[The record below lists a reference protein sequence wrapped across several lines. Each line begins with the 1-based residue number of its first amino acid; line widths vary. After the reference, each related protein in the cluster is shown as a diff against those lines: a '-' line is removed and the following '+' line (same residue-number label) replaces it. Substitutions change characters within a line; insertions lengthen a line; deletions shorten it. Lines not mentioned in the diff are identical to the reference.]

1 MKLLLV
7 LLAAAAMHA
16 QSVVISQIY
25 GGGGNTGAVWRN
37 DFVELFNRG
46 TEPVSMTGWSVQ
58 YAPATGTAWQV
69 APIDGM
75 VGPGQYF
82 LVQLAAGTGGTQSL
96 PVPDATGA
104 LALGATAG
112 KIALSRNGTPL
123 QEAANRP
130 FVQDLVGYGATAT
143 DFKIAPTRDLSN
155 TTAAIRAGGGC
166 VDTGNNQADFAVGAP
181 VPRNASAAR
190 NDCSAAPIPALRLK
204 ISEIQ
209 GSGDTSPY
217 VDKRVVTRGVVYARR
232 TNGFYI
238 ESVSG
243 DDDNNDETSEGILVF
258 TGSPPPAEAA
268 IGDLVDVEGVV
279 VEFRP
284 ASDPGSPTLTE
295 IATPLVTRLGRGDGF
310 RRITLLRSDGDW
322 ERFEG
327 MRIWVYS
334 GICVGPTGG
343 TFNDSTGQ
351 STSNGIFYAAGFG
364 PRPFR
369 RPGINGDETK
379 GVLRIDS
386 RALGG
391 VSAEVFPGDFVG
403 TSGPLDYGARK
414 YTLLA
419 DGGVLIIG
427 SGDRETRPLPPQ
439 VQGEFSIATLN
450 LQRLFNSA
458 AAFPTRVAKLKLYI
472 QNILR
477 SPDIIA
483 VQEVGSLAA
492 LEAVAAELGGYRA
505 FVGATNDISGIAPG
519 FLVKTATVTA
529 LTAASFAADLKF
541 GVDNQL
547 VHDRPPF
554 RLDAAVG
561 NQRVA
566 LLCVHNRSLIDV
578 ADSRV
583 QAKRKAQAESINFL
597 ARGIAAENIPFAILG
612 DFNAFPFDDGYA
624 DLPALIGH
632 GLNLTNINPLLKNGD
647 NYSYVFNGATQ
658 ALDHILLSPAMRQ
671 WTTRA
676 AYAGAN
682 ADFPESFRADRTSPL
697 RISDHDAA
705 MVWFRLDPVPFTA
718 LSITSAASYQSG
730 SIAPSEILTIF
741 GRDLN
746 GTRLLIDGK
755 AATLLYQSPAQWT
768 VSAPADLRTDGTVE
782 VLLERNGQRVHAVE
796 MPVARSAPALFNTQ
810 PNGRRG
816 EIVEL
821 WGTGSANDLTTT
833 ASVCGLPADVLY
845 SGQAPGMV
853 NGAWQ
858 INVRIPAACP
868 AGASTVEV
876 SAGARTSPEIVI
888 AIRD

>member
-1 MKLLLV
+1 MKLVLILLG
-7 LLAAAAMHA
+7 AAAMHA

-46 TEPVSMTGWSVQ
+46 TEPVSVAGWSVQ
-58 YAPATGTAWQV
+58 YASATGTTWQV
-69 APIDGM
+69 APIDGRI
-75 VGPGQYF
+75 GPGQYF

-104 LALGATAG
+104 LALGSTAG

-130 FVQDLVGYGATAT
+130 FVQDLVGYGTTAT

-155 TTAAIRAGGGC
+155 TTAAIRAGAGC

-181 VPRNASAAR
+181 VPRNGATAR
-190 NDCSAAPIPALRLK
+190 NDCSAAPVPALRLK

-209 GSGDTSPY
+209 GSGDTSPFA
-217 VDKRVVTRGVVYARR
+217 DKRVVTRGVVYARR

-238 ESVSG
+238 QSLPG
-243 DDDNNDETSEGILVF
+243 DQDADDSTSEGILVF
-258 TGSPPPAEAA
+258 TGSAPPADAA
-268 IGDLVDVEGVV
+268 VGNVVDVDGVV
-279 VEFRP
+279 AEFRP
-284 ASDPGSPTLTE
+284 ASDPGSATLTE
-295 IATPLVTRLGRGDGF
+295 LTGPVVTVLSTGQMLPAPLVLTGV
-310 RRITLLRSDGDW
+310 DW
-322 ERFEG
+322 ERWEG
-327 MRIWVYS
+327 MRISAALNVTA
-334 GICVGPTGG
+334 PTGG
-343 TFNDSTGQ
+343 TFNDARGDSA
-351 STSNGIFYAAGFG
+351 SNGLFYGVLGG

-369 RPGINGDETK
+369 RAGIDGENTAGR
-379 GVLRIDS
+379 LRVDS

-391 VSAEVFPGDFVG
+391 AALEAVPGDSLSV
-403 TSGPLDYGARK
+403 TGPLDYGARTF
-414 YTLLA
+414 TLLPEGA
-419 DGGVLIIG
+419 TVTQ
-427 SGDRETRPLPPQ
+427 SGRRTPLPLPAPAT
-439 VQGEFSIATLN
+439 GEFTIATLN
-450 LQRLFNSA
+450 LQRFFNSA
-458 AAFPTRVAKLKLYI
+458 ATFPTRLAKLKLYI

-477 SPDIIA
+477 WPDIIA

-492 LEAVAAELGGYRA
+492 LEPVAAELGGYRA

-519 FLVKTATVTA
+519 FLVKTSTVTA
-529 LTAASFAADLKF
+529 LTAASFASELRF
-541 GVDNQL
+541 GADNQL

-624 DLPALIGH
+624 DLPALIGN

-755 AATLLYQSPAQWT
+755 AATLLYQSPAQWSG
-768 VSAPADLRTDGTVE
+768 SAPADLRTSGTVE
-782 VLLERNGQRVHAVE
+782 VALERNGQKVHAVE
-796 MPVARSAPALFNTQ
+796 MPVAPSAPALFSTR
-810 PNGRRG
+810 PSGRRG

-821 WGTGSANDLTTT
+821 WGTGSGNDLTTT
-833 ASVCGLPADVLY
+833 ARVCGLPADVLY
-845 SGQAPGMV
+845 SGQAPGLV
-853 NGAWQ
+853 NGVWQ
-858 INVRIPAACP
+858 INVRIPTACP
-868 AGASTVEV
+868 TGASTVEV